1 MELSTHLKSCL
12 FFVYLCVKFQ
22 PIFTKMHKEETR
34 LQLSRFSFISV
45 YHTFEIQ
52 VNLYPILSL
61 TYPGCQRFSK
71 RRAEREVL
79 FSFLSRLFAVKEN
92 LWDQGIFYNMLTAD
106 MVKHCTYLWY
116 SLSKSRF
123 EITRPRRNLVLRG
136 GIHISTAMF
145 NYLTNSR
152 TLTGSFVLL
161 VKSSH
166 FYASLFQDTLD
177 FVCLTRHLLSLP
189 RI

>member
-1 MELSTHLKSCL
+1 MEIINSPEVLSLLC
-12 FFVYLCVKFQ
+12 VYLCVKFQ

-52 VNLYPILSL
+52 VNLYLILSL

-106 MVKHCTYLWY
+106 MVYTLYIQYLWY

-136 GIHISTAMF
+136 GIQINNGMTHWKQQGYRST
-145 NYLTNSR
+145 
-152 TLTGSFVLL
+152 V
-161 VKSSH
+161 
-166 FYASLFQDTLD
+166 
-177 FVCLTRHLLSLP
+177 
-189 RI
+189 